1 MKRHLWKQ
9 RRRIEAEGKL
19 FKDSENVRLLA
30 VQKSFKKSIL
40 FVFFFNRENLIVQI
54 PKIIEHAVSGV

>member
-40 FVFFFNRENLIVQI
+40 FFCFLIV
-54 PKIIEHAVSGV
+54 KI